1 MMSIGIDPGTT
12 TGWAMVM
19 PNTKGQL
26 TLAGRGHIKRPKSD
40 NGDWLS
46 YVRQVRELVQGWWS
60 IPDRIF
66 VAVEGQYIGSYT
78 DARGV
83 RRPVAGSLVPA
94 QIAGIWMGAISAVMD
109 PDMVHQYQPDEWRRI
124 IWPDMRRM
132 KRNEAKEWAVRWA
145 QMTFQVVKV
154 TRDEADAIGLA
165 VCGMLM
171 AREQWPW

>member
-26 TLAGRGHIKRPKSD
+26 TLVDHGHIKRDKTEG
-40 NGDWLS
+40 GDWLP
-46 YVRQVRELVQGWWS
+46 YVQQVRNLLLGWWQ

-66 VAVEGQYIGSYT
+66 LAVEGQYIGSYT

-83 RRPVAGSLVPA
+83 RRPVAGSIVPA
-94 QIAGIWMGAISAVMD
+94 QIAGIWMGAISTMMD
-109 PDMVHQYQPDEWRRI
+109 PDMVHQYQPDEWRHI

-132 KRNEAKEWAVRWA
+132 KRDEAKRWAVRWVKMA
-145 QMTFQVVKV
+145 FQVKV
-154 TRDEADAIGLA
+154 TQDEADAIGLA
-165 VCGMLM
+165 VCAMLM
-171 AREQWPW
+171 AKERWPW